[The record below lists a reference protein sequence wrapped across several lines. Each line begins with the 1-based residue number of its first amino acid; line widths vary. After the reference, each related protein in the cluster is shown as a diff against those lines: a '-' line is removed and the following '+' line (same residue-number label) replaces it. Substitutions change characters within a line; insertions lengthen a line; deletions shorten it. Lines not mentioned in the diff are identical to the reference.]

1 MPSARLPCAARAR
14 RRLRNSPLRG
24 DYSCN
29 SPLRGDYSCLSER
42 KLMDWLTRPGCDIEI
57 NV

>member
-14 RRLRNSPLRG
+14 RRLR
-24 DYSCN
+24 N